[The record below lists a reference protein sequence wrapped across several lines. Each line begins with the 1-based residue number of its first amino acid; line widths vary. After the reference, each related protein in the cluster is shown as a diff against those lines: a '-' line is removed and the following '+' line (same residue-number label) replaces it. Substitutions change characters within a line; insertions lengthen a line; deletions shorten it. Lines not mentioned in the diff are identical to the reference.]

1 MKNNFELTTVLLDE
15 LTRVLKS
22 LNLWQT
28 QQPNKAELSSSTP
41 FCCDT
46 LAFEQWLQFIFI
58 PKLTIMINEQQSLPA
73 NISLTPMAEESF
85 KHLAVNTKSLLDV
98 IQKIDKTLTEQGKSQ
113 VSDMKKPTVGIE
125 LTTDVNEDS
134 NLDINEDVDP
144 EKPVLNILY
153 QDEFMVA
160 VNKPAGLFV
169 HRSYMDKDEIYF
181 ALQLVRDQVGQY
193 VYPVHRLDRPTSGVL
208 LFALTKEVATKLSK
222 AFANKSSQA
231 GFKSEL
237 KVQTEVQVNT
247 QVDQQGKVE
256 EFTVD
261 QNIDGSDLAMVKT
274 YYALARGHLA
284 VPTDLIDHPL
294 KEKLDKLGDKN
305 VSRDKPAQS
314 AQSYYQVKQQG
325 SLPIKVGKFDSVRYS
340 LIEVRPITG
349 RRHQIRRHLAH
360 LRHPIL
366 GDINYGDNKQN
377 PFFIEHFGFK
387 RLMLIAKSLEFNH
400 PISKQ
405 RIKISAPF
413 DEQWQQIFTTFEW
426 SIT

>member
-1 MKNNFELTTVLLDE
+1 MNDFT
-15 LTRVLKS
+15 
-22 LNLWQT
+22 
-28 QQPNKAELSSSTP
+28 
-41 FCCDT
+41 
-46 LAFEQWLQFIFI
+46 
-58 PKLTIMINEQQSLPA
+58 
-73 NISLTPMAEESF
+73 
-85 KHLAVNTKSLLDV
+85 LDV
-98 IQKIDKTLTEQGKSQ
+98 ALAMD
-113 VSDMKKPTVGIE
+113 IE
-125 LTTDVNEDS
+125 
-134 NLDINEDVDP
+134 P
-144 EKPVLNILY
+144 KKPVLTILY

-208 LFALTKEVATKLSK
+208 LFALTKDVATKLNE
-222 AFANKSSQA
+222 AFANKSSQV
-231 GFKSEL
+231 GLRSQLKTEL
-237 KVQTEVQVNT
+237 AVEFNHNLVQQDKVTELSTNE
-247 QVDQQGKVE
+247 G
-256 EFTVD
+256 
-261 QNIDGSDLAMVKT
+261 IDGCDVAMVKT
-274 YYALARGHLA
+274 YYALVRGHLA
-284 VPTDLIDHPL
+284 IPEDLIDHAL

-305 VSRDKPAQS
+305 VNRDKPAQS
-314 AQSYYQVKQQG
+314 AQSYYQVKQQA

-387 RLMLIAKSLEFNH
+387 RLMLHAKSLEFNH
-400 PISKQ
+400 PVSNE

-413 DEQWQQIFTTFEW
+413 DRQWQQIFTAFEW
-426 SIT
+426 TSI